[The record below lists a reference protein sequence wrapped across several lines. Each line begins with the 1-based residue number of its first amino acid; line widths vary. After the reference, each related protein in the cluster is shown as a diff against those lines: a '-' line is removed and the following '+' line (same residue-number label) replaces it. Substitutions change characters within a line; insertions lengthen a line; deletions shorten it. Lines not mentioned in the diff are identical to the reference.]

1 MDRGSDHNKIIMP
14 QAQLKPKMGVGFMS
28 LFHFLFLYFLCR
40 QAHIEEKCYLVHDCN
55 WCTFK
60 RQIIDRLYHMKAT
73 QN

>member
-1 MDRGSDHNKIIMP
+1 
-14 QAQLKPKMGVGFMS
+14 MGLGFMS

-40 QAHIEEKCYLVHDCN
+40 LAHIEEKYYLIHDCN

-60 RQIIDRLYHMKAT
+60 RQIIHSLYHMKAT